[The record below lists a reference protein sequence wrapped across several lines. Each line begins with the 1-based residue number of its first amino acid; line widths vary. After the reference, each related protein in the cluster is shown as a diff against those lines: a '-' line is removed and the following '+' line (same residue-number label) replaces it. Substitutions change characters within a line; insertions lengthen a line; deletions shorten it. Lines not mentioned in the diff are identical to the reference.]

1 MNKVRRK
8 ELQELYDIISEAKDR
23 LEMLHDEEEEYKD
36 NMPENLQSSE
46 RYERAEAAADAL
58 DSAVSSLEE
67 ALDYIHEKLKK
78 QLEEWDEKH
87 TKVNYKTEG
96 GV

>member
-46 RYERAEAAADAL
+46 RYEKAEAAETLSAL
-58 DSAVSSLEE
+58 PCPLLRRYS
-67 ALDYIHEKLKK
+67 
-78 QLEEWDEKH
+78 
-87 TKVNYKTEG
+87 TT
-96 GV
+96 

>member
-8 ELQELYDIISEAKDR
+8 ELQELYDIISEAKDS
-23 LEMLHDEEEEYKD
+23 LEMLHDEEEYKD

-46 RYERAEAAADAL
+46 RYERAEAAVDAL

-67 ALDYIHEKLKK
+67 VLDYI
-78 QLEEWDEKH
+78 EEAQE
-87 TKVNYKTEG
+87 
-96 GV
+96 

>member
-23 LEMLHDEEEEYKD
+23 LEMLHDEEEYKD

-46 RYERAEAAADAL
+46 RYERAEAAVDAL
-58 DSAVSSLEE
+58 DSAVTSLEE
-67 ALDYIHEKLKK
+67 ALDYI
-78 QLEEWDEKH
+78 EEAQE
-87 TKVNYKTEG
+87 
-96 GV
+96 

>member
-1 MNKVRRK
+1 MNKGRRK

-23 LEMLHDEEEEYKD
+23 LEMLHDEEEYKD

-46 RYERAEAAADAL
+46 HYEKAEAAVDAL

-67 ALDYIHEKLKK
+67 ALDYI
-78 QLEEWDEKH
+78 EEAQE
-87 TKVNYKTEG
+87 
-96 GV
+96 

>member
-46 RYERAEAAADAL
+46 RYEKSR
-58 DSAVSSLEE
+58 
-67 ALDYIHEKLKK
+67 
-78 QLEEWDEKH
+78 
-87 TKVNYKTEG
+87 G
-96 GV
+96 GGRRSRLCRVLS

>member
-23 LEMLHDEEEEYKD
+23 LEMLHDEEEYKD

-46 RYERAEAAADAL
+46 RYEKAEAAVDAL
-58 DSAVSSLEE
+58 DSAASSLEE
-67 ALDYIHEKLKK
+67 VLDYI
-78 QLEEWDEKH
+78 EEAQE
-87 TKVNYKTEG
+87 
-96 GV
+96 

>member
-23 LEMLHDEEEEYKD
+23 LEMLHDEEEYKD

-46 RYERAEAAADAL
+46 RYEKAEAAVDAL

-67 ALDYIHEKLKK
+67 VLDYI
-78 QLEEWDEKH
+78 EEAQE
-87 TKVNYKTEG
+87 
-96 GV
+96 

>member
-23 LEMLHDEEEEYKD
+23 LEMLHDEEEEEYKD

-46 RYERAEAAADAL
+46 HYEKAEAAVDAL

-67 ALDYIHEKLKK
+67 VLDYI
-78 QLEEWDEKH
+78 EEAQE
-87 TKVNYKTEG
+87 
-96 GV
+96 

>member
-8 ELQELYDIISEAKDR
+8 ELQELYDIISEAKDS
-23 LEMLHDEEEEYKD
+23 LEMLHDEEEYKD

-46 RYERAEAAADAL
+46 RYEKAEAAVDAL

-67 ALDYIHEKLKK
+67 ALDYI
-78 QLEEWDEKH
+78 EEAQE
-87 TKVNYKTEG
+87 
-96 GV
+96 

>member
-36 NMPENLQSSE
+36 NIPENLQGSE
-46 RYERAEAAADAL
+46 RYEIAEAAVDAL

-67 ALDYIHEKLKK
+67 TLDYI
-78 QLEEWDEKH
+78 EEAQQ
-87 TKVNYKTEG
+87 
-96 GV
+96 